1 MRHLREFIYD
11 KSDIL
16 VALVILLIAG
26 LLIFWRFEAIA
37 DYPSTLVKS
46 GEVQTAR
53 EDSDKDKAKD
63 NSSKSKDEKSDANKG
78 GDKDS
83 NKSKDDSKDGTQT
96 DSKDGD
102 KSKESSSGIYDGGV
116 TGKATTLTVQSGS
129 ASEAANS
136 LVSAGYFDSYD
147 DFVSTCQ
154 SVGIDSG
161 SIKAGTF
168 NIPAGSSKGDVAKI
182 VCAL

>member
-16 VALVILLIAG
+16 VALVILLVAG

-46 GEVQTAR
+46 GEVQSAR
-53 EDSDKDKAKD
+53 DDSNKNKAKDPSKSDSSNAVDKDSDK
-63 NSSKSKDEKSDANKG
+63 SETANK
-78 GDKDS
+78 DTS
-83 NKSKDDSKDGTQT
+83 QNDSKDA
-96 DSKDGD
+96 SD
-102 KSKESSSGIYDGGV
+102 KKQSTSGIYDGGV
-116 TGKATTLTVQSGS
+116 TGRDSSVTVQSGS
-129 ASEAANS
+129 AAEAANS

-147 DFVSTCQ
+147 DFISTCQ
-154 SVGIDSG
+154 SLGIDPG
-161 SIKAGTF
+161 TIKAGTF
-168 NIPAGSSKGDVAKI
+168 NIPAGSNKSDVARI